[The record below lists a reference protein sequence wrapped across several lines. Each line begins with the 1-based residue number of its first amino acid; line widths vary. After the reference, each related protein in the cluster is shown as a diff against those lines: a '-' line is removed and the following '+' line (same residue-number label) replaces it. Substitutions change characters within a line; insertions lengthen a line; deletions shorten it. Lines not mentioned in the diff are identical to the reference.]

1 MQVGDLVQH
10 KGCGSYGIVMEI
22 RQTKD
27 GVPVMASIHWCTQ
40 DCVMLHTKGQV
51 EVIYEDR

>member
-22 RQTKD
+22 RQTID

-40 DCVMLHTKGQV
+40 DCVMLHTTRQV
-51 EVIYEDR
+51 TVIDESR